1 MTLII
6 AGYEKQLEASSATTF
21 FISDSAITRRSI
33 VNGQTTGV
41 KTLLTDYRKLYTKE
55 ITIHYPKFNNYSV
68 FERYYEKQ
76 TIGKVVIAFAGGK
89 DTAHHII
96 NEIEIELSNIKV
108 SFESDF
114 ETRLVANSAQNSFEV
129 NNKYE
134 HCWDLDR
141 YYLNDIDK
149 TLSHEFLASLIK
161 GSIEKALVSA
171 RKFKLSKDDFD
182 ELKCQFITSLY
193 CRVSKKHI
201 LYKYSIDEIMIDHIL
216 MPNVTMTIVPEDTI
230 AFIGSGNYGQ
240 RLITTYQKYLISP
253 DRIRK
258 SQNRY
263 YSDVL
268 HSIYGNEYHSS
279 YKFLLPKF
287 IDIVRE
293 CQLAE
298 NPIIDFPVHSIT
310 MDDTNVTFYNHIT
323 NE

>member
-6 AGYEKQLEASSATTF
+6 AGYEKQSESSNETTF

-55 ITIHYPKFNNYSV
+55 IIIHYPKFNNEGV

-96 NEIEIELSNIKV
+96 NEIEIGLSNIKV

-114 ETRLVANSAQNSFEV
+114 EVRLVANSAQNSFEV
-129 NNKYE
+129 KRKYE
-134 HCWDLDR
+134 NCWDLDR
-141 YYLNDIDK
+141 YHLDNIDR

-161 GSIEKALVSA
+161 GSIEKALISA
-171 RKFKLSKDDFD
+171 RKFKLSKDDFQ

-193 CRVSKKHI
+193 CRVRRKHF
-201 LYKYSIDEIMIDHIL
+201 LYKFNIDEIMIDHIL
-216 MPNVTMTIVPEDTI
+216 MPNVTMTIVPGNTI
-230 AFIGSGNYGQ
+230 AFIGAKNYGQ
-240 RLITTYQKYLISP
+240 RLIATYQNYLISP

-258 SQNRY
+258 NENRY
-263 YSDVL
+263 STDIL
-268 HSIYGNEYHSS
+268 GSIYGVEYHSS
-279 YKFLLPKF
+279 YNFLLPKF

-298 NPIIDFPVHSIT
+298 NPIIDFPVHSMT
-310 MDDTNVTFYNHIT
+310 MDDTNVTFYNHK
-323 NE
+323 NND